1 MSDLVRLAPGLLTV
15 GKPLPWPVYD
25 QAGNLLVSQGY
36 VIQNEWQLER
46 LYERGM
52 YEPPQRQV
60 EKRPDD
66 DDRPRFSPFAEYS
79 VLLYELELMLDRV
92 VNADARS
99 QDRLEHLAR
108 RIQRLCQQDADA
120 CIGLVHVYAVE
131 PTAYEQTL
139 FYAIICWLAAYH
151 FELDEKRTLLLL
163 QAALTANISLLPYLD
178 KLNKSNRKLSD
189 EQRQVI
195 QKHPELSASAL
206 RKAGITEKVL
216 LRIVEQ
222 HHERFDGGGYPGG
235 ISGSDLLVE
244 AKVLS
249 LAERYTAM
257 ITKRAYRN
265 RYRADHAMEEIL
277 ESMADDP
284 HQMVYEAVFQQLTPY
299 PPGVL
304 VKLANGETGL
314 VTHRRHDTRSPVA
327 QAVFNGQGKRYLGPL
342 RRDTREEEYRVESTL
357 VPDMLPSLNLALL
370 WGYG

>member
-25 QAGNLLVSQGY
+25 ETGNLLVAQGY

-52 YEPPQRQV
+52 YEPPQRQA
-60 EKRPDD
+60 EKRQKDD
-66 DDRPRFSPFAEYS
+66 ATPRFSPFAEYS
-79 VLLYELELMLDRV
+79 ILLYELEQALERIM
-92 VNADARS
+92 NADARS
-99 QDRLEHLAR
+99 SERLDHLAR
-108 RIQRLCQQDADA
+108 RIQSLCQQDADA

-151 FELDEKRTLLLL
+151 FELDDTRTLLLL
-163 QAALTANISLLPYLD
+163 QAALTANITLLPYLD
-178 KLNKSNRKLSD
+178 KLNNSSRKLTD
-189 EQRQVI
+189 EQRRVI
-195 QKHPELSASAL
+195 EKHPELSASAL
-206 RKAGITEKVL
+206 RKAGINQEVL
-216 LRIVEQ
+216 LTIVEQ
-222 HHERFDGGGYPGG
+222 HHERFDGGGYPRGV
-235 ISGSDLLVE
+235 SGSELLVE

-265 RYRADHAMEEIL
+265 RYRADHAMDEIL
-277 ESMADDP
+277 TSMAEDP
-284 HQMVYEAVFQQLTPY
+284 HQMVYEAVFRQLTPY

-304 VKLANGETGL
+304 VQLANGETGL
-314 VTHRRHDTRSPVA
+314 VTHRRRTPRSPIA
-327 QAVFNGQGKRYLGPL
+327 QAVFNAQGKRYLGPL
-342 RRDTREEEYRVESTL
+342 RRDTSVEDYRVHSTL

>member
-25 QAGNLLVSQGY
+25 NTGNLLVAQGY
-36 VIQNEWQLER
+36 VIQSEWQLER

-52 YEPPQRQV
+52 YEPPQRQA
-60 EKRPDD
+60 EKRRDD

-79 VLLYELELMLDRV
+79 ILLYELELMLERV
-92 VNADARS
+92 MNADARS
-99 QDRLEHLAR
+99 QDRLQHLAR
-108 RIQRLCQQDADA
+108 RIQRLCQQDPDA
-120 CIGLVHVYAVE
+120 CIGLIHVYAVE

-139 FYAIICWLAAYH
+139 FYAIICWLAAHH
-151 FELDEKRTLLLL
+151 FELDEARTLLVL

-178 KLNKSNRKLSD
+178 KLNNTNRKLSD

-195 QKHPELSASAL
+195 RKHPELGASAL
-206 RKAGITEKVL
+206 RQAGIDQQVL
-216 LRIVEQ
+216 LTIVEQ
-222 HHERFDGGGYPGG
+222 HHERFDGQGYPHG
-235 ISGSDLLVE
+235 ISGEDLLVE

-249 LAERYTAM
+249 LAERYIAM
-257 ITKRAYRN
+257 ITKRAYRK

-277 ESMADDP
+277 DAMADDP
-284 HQMVYEAVFQQLTPY
+284 HRMVYDAIFKQLTPY

-304 VKLANGETGL
+304 VTLANGETGL
-314 VTHRRHDTRSPVA
+314 VTHRRHDARGPVV
-327 QAVFNGQGKRYLGPL
+327 QALFNGQGKRYLGPL
-342 RRDTREEEYRVESTL
+342 RRDTRETEYHVESTL